1 MSKFAEGA
9 TASESKAKTKAK
21 AKRKARLIISVFGM
35 NERVGGVAMSR
46 TA

>member
-9 TASESKAKTKAK
+9 KASESKAKGEAK

-35 NERVGGVAMSR
+35 NERVGGLHCH
-46 TA
+46 